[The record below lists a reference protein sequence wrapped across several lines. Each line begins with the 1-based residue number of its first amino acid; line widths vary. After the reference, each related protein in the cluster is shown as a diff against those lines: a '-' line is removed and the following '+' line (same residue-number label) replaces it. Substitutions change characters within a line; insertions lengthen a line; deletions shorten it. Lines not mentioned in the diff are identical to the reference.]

1 MHVCIRMCASEL
13 GCVCVSVCMRVCQCV
28 CQCVCVWFAS
38 RLADRLVP
46 NRLRIFAKARG
57 SERERESAHTH
68 THTHNSIKTLKKKT
82 QDVARS
88 CCSDIYWAVKTRPTV
103 SGRWKKPRKW
113 A

>member
-1 MHVCIRMCASEL
+1 MCVSVHA
-13 GCVCVSVCMRVCQCV
+13 CVSVCVPVCV
-28 CQCVCVWFAS
+28 CVCVWFAS

-57 SERERESAHTH
+57 SERERERECTHTHTRTH